1 MSWLSHRNSVMT
13 VAALGALTA
22 FGLSDY
28 VGINMSTKLLGLVT
42 PQTLIGV
49 AFVYIFAVLYTK
61 YL

>member
-1 MSWLSHRNSVMT
+1 MGWIGHRNSIMVIS
-13 VAALGALTA
+13 ALGALTA

-28 VGINMSTKLLGLVT
+28 VGINMSTKLLGFVT
-42 PQTLIGV
+42 PETLIGV